1 MIPDSIVLEPDG
13 RGSYTFTFSSERGEV
28 SGRVTVG
35 TEGPP
40 ERRSK
45 ADQEQAAKIE
55 SWRSHENSA
64 RPAGIDDPKTCNC

>member
-40 ERRSK
+40 ERRSCGTRPERGEAEEEAGK
-45 ADQEQAAKIE
+45 NGAAQ
-55 SWRSHENSA
+55 SRT
-64 RPAGIDDPKTCNC
+64 RGGD

>member
-45 ADQEQAAKIE
+45 ADQEQAA
-55 SWRSHENSA
+55 SWRSRENSA
-64 RPAGIDDPKTCNC
+64 EPAGIARADEVIE